1 MNLTAPGG
9 NHFDLN
15 VLSPDTLLHVLIAA
29 AVLLLPGTALYRLAR
44 RLLAR
49 EPDDEPLLGWIAG
62 IGLSIA
68 SWPLLLLFLTLVGG
82 GYAWWGIWVV
92 LAVSALLIVLAGR
105 GITRPTSAIV
115 EKRPVSAGL
124 ALVLVTLAVLAFR
137 LGDIQGISVPMFGD
151 SLHHTLITRMIMD
164 GGQVP
169 SGYQPYVPVD
179 TFTYHFG
186 FHTLAAV
193 LGMAGGL
200 DAQGAVLIMGQVLI
214 TAAVPAAYFMNR
226 LLFSSRLAGLGAAI
240 IVGFVSIMPAYYVNW
255 GRYTQLAGHVLVAVA
270 IGFTAQLMSRSFR
283 RGDLPLLAVCV
294 AGLVVVHY
302 RVLIFYGLFGL
313 ALGTWQFISRRYA
326 PGDLFAGW
334 ARGLAAVIVGLIVAG
349 PWIINLTIN
358 YFPVLAGRLR
368 SVTPDYLAQY
378 NNPDTV
384 RVFAGVL
391 LPSLAVLG
399 IILGIVSLVVGRG
412 RVLLTTAPEIE
423 PRPGDSAITLAIW
436 SALLVGS
443 LFVVPGAIGSYAVAI
458 SIYIPLAALGGYGV
472 GHGLGWL
479 QERTGLPEAAP
490 ASLMLALG
498 LGAVFLMGTW
508 HVSDPAQFQYVQQ
521 ADRRAFDWVS
531 ANTRP
536 EDRFLISS
544 EFSYLGRNVTGTDGG
559 MWLPLLAGRNTSLPV
574 LSAWVEHS
582 PFPDFFTST
591 RRLAAYTQPEGA
603 PGDAGDSLQVNLAA
617 AGMIAAPA
625 GMSDDIVLD
634 LMRSLGITYVYSGA
648 QEGRSK
654 SRLNVEAMRADP
666 ENYELVYFEN
676 GVYIFRVLY

>member
-1 MNLTAPGG
+1 MNLNAPGG

-68 SWPLLLLFLTLVGG
+68 LWPLLLLFLTLVSG
-82 GYAWWGIWVV
+82 GYAWWGIWAV
-92 LAVSALLIVLAGR
+92 LAVSALVIVLAGR
-105 GITRPTSAIV
+105 GLTRPTSAIV
-115 EKRPVSAGL
+115 ERRPVSAGL
-124 ALVLVTLAVLAFR
+124 VLVLVTLAVLAFR

-270 IGFTAQLMSRSFR
+270 IGLTAQLMSRSLR
-283 RGDLPLLAVCV
+283 RGDLPLVAVCV

-313 ALGTWQFISRRYA
+313 ALGAWQFISRRYA

-349 PWIINLTIN
+349 PWIINLAVN

-472 GHGLGWL
+472 GHGLGWI

-508 HVSDPAQFQYVQQ
+508 HVSDPSQFQYVQQ

-582 PFPDFFTST
+582 PFPDFFAGT

-603 PGDAGDSLQVNLAA
+603 PGEAGDSLQVNLAA
-617 AGMIAAPA
+617 AGVIPAPA
-625 GMSDDIVLD
+625 GMSDDVVLD

-654 SRLNVEAMRADP
+654 SRLNVEVMRADP
-666 ENYELVYFEN
+666 GHYELVYFES

>member
-1 MNLTAPGG
+1 MNLNAPGG
-9 NHFDLN
+9 KHFDLN
-15 VLSPDTLLHVLIAA
+15 VLSPDTLLHALIAA
-29 AVLLLPGTALYRLAR
+29 AVLLLPGTALYRMAR
-44 RLLAR
+44 RVLAR
-49 EPDDEPLLGWIAG
+49 EADDEPLLGWIAG

-68 SWPLLLLFLTLVGG
+68 LWPLLLLFLTLVGG
-82 GYAWWGIWVV
+82 GYSWWGIWAV

-105 GITRPTSAIV
+105 GLARPTSGIV
-115 EKRPVSAGL
+115 ERRPVAAGL
-124 ALVLVTLAVLAFR
+124 VLVLVTLAVLAFR

-169 SGYQPYVPVD
+169 SGYQPYAPVD

-255 GRYTQLAGHVLVAVA
+255 GRYTQLAGHVLVAIA
-270 IGFTAQLMSRSFR
+270 IGLTAQLMSRSFR
-283 RGDLPLLAVCV
+283 RGDLPLVSVCV

-313 ALGTWQFISRRYA
+313 ALGAWQFISRRYA

-334 ARGLAAVIVGLIVAG
+334 ARGLAAVIVGLIIAG
-349 PWIINLTIN
+349 PWIINLAVN

-391 LPSLAVLG
+391 LPSLAVVG

-436 SALLVGS
+436 SVMLVGS

-472 GHGLGWL
+472 GHGLGWI

-498 LGAVFLMGTW
+498 VGAVLLMGTW
-508 HVSDPAQFQYVQQ
+508 HVSDPSQFQYVQQ

-536 EDRFLISS
+536 DDRFLISS

-559 MWLPLLAGRNTSLPV
+559 MWLPLLARRNTSLPV

-582 PFPDFFTST
+582 PFPDFFTGT
-591 RRLAAYTQPEGA
+591 RMLAAYTQPEGA
-603 PGDAGDSLQVNLAA
+603 PGEAGDSLQINLAA
-617 AGMIAAPA
+617 AGVISAPA
-625 GMSDDIVLD
+625 GMSDDVVLD

-654 SRLNVEAMRADP
+654 SRLNVEAMRADSAH
-666 ENYELVYFEN
+666 YELVYFDN